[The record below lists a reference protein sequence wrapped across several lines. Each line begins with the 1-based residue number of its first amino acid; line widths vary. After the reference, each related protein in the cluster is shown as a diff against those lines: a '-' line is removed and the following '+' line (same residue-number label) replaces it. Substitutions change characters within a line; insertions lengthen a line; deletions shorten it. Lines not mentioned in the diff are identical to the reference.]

1 MLKLLGFVFGA
12 ALSSALFMG
21 LASDVTVD
29 KIQSLGEDLREH
41 SAELLAGVRQALM
54 RAQGAPPV
62 AQVLPPPLPPTDV
75 TMSRVPP
82 EVGEPRGT
90 QSSNAPSPRAEVGS
104 SAFPS
109 AWHSVW
115 LPFRSELSARG
126 FAERLANVTGREYRV
141 RRVSPWAYQVELAY
155 VGETD
160 KLTALQQIESATG
173 LGVGG
178 GGP

>member
-12 ALSSALFMG
+12 ALSIALFMG
-21 LASDVTVD
+21 LANDTTVD
-29 KIQSLGEDLREH
+29 EIQSLGEGLREH
-41 SAELLAGVRQALM
+41 SAELLAGVRQALV
-54 RAQGAPPV
+54 RAQGAPPAV
-62 AQVLPPPLPPTDV
+62 QVLPPPLPPTDV
-75 TMSRVPP
+75 AVSQVPP
-82 EVGEPRGT
+82 EIGEPHGT
-90 QSSNAPSPRAEVGS
+90 ESSNTLSPRAEAASPALG
-104 SAFPS
+104 S

-115 LPFRSELSARG
+115 QPFRSELSARG

-141 RRVSPWAYQVELAY
+141 RRVSPWAYQVELAH
-155 VGETD
+155 VGEAD